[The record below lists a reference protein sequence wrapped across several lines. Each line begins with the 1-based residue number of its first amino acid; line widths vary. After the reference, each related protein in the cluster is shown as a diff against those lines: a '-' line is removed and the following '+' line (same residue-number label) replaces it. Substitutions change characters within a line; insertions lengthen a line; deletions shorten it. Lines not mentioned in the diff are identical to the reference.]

1 MKKINFI
8 TSLSLKAIVFILLFL
23 TPIAIS
29 FKPYYTPE
37 KPGYPAVFDDPQ
49 YLLKAF
55 FIATGLIGG
64 ILAVV
69 STILYLITTRP
80 LNKPQLVIQ
89 LSMAVCAVALG
100 WHVFPYCVNGLF
112 QASLGNAD
120 FGDFDPKRLMPT
132 IWIGEIWSDIALFL
146 FPILIVTNFI
156 LILMTINMA
165 LRKNLTSRETLLI
178 SIFLIITVLTFINFP
193 QFGEWIM
200 D

>member
-8 TSLSLKAIVFILLFL
+8 ASLSLKATVFILLLL

-69 STILYLITTRP
+69 STVLYLITSRP
-80 LNKPQLVIQ
+80 LNKPQLVVQ
-89 LSMAVCAVALG
+89 PSMAVCVVALG

-112 QASLGNAD
+112 QASLGNAN

-132 IWIGEIWSDIALFL
+132 IWIGETWVTIAFL
-146 FPILIVTNFI
+146 LYPILIVVTFV
-156 LILMTINMA
+156 LILMTITMILQKA
-165 LRKNLTSRETLLI
+165 LTKRQLLQTFV
-178 SIFLIITVLTFINFP
+178 FLIITVLSFINLPLFL
-193 QFGEWIM
+193 EWIM